1 MNKNK
6 YFNLHFANRKSE
18 ATYVSDGNLYLTEW
32 GAGGLGAFGY
42 RFLS

>member
-6 YFNLHFANRKSE
+6 YFNLYFANRKSE
-18 ATYVSDGNLYLTEW
+18 ATYVTDGSLYPIGWEQEDCE
-32 GAGGLGAFGY
+32 ALGC